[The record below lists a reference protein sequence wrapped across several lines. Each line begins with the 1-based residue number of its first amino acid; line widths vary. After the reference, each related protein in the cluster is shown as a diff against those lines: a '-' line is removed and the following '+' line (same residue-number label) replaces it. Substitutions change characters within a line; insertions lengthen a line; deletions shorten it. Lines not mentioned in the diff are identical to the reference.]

1 MEIILT
7 ENVKD
12 LGLEGETVEV
22 ADGYARNFLIPEKK
36 AVQATEGNVERFK
49 RRKER
54 LEQERQ
60 EREERAQALA
70 EELEG
75 LELTLV
81 EAASDEGNLYGSVN
95 QEDLAEALHEAGH
108 EDVASSD
115 IIIDDPIRE
124 TDEHTVRISLAGSV
138 SVEVNVEVVPE

>member
-12 LGLEGETVEV
+12 LGLEGETVDV
-22 ADGYARNFLIPEKK
+22 ADGYARNYLIPQKK
-36 AVQATEGNVERFK
+36 AVRATQGNVERFK

-54 LEQERQ
+54 LEQERR
-60 EREERAQALA
+60 EREERARALA

-75 LELTLV
+75 VELVIT
-81 EAASDEGNLYGSVN
+81 ESASDEGNLYGSVN
-95 QEDLAEALHEAGH
+95 QEDLADALHEAGH

-124 TDEHTVRISLAGSV
+124 TGEHTVRVSLAGSV